1 MVRIIH
7 GTELE
12 NSAEYGFC
20 ASCGKQENFRI
31 IFTDSKSSKYVG
43 LCKDC
48 IFCLGNELLL
58 SLGREMF
65 LNKGNVNKDVKE

>member
-12 NSAEYGFC
+12 DTTEYGSC

-31 IFTDSKSSKYVG
+31 IFTDNSNSSSVG
-43 LCKDC
+43 LCKNC
-48 IFCLGNELLL
+48 FLCLGNELLL
-58 SLGREMF
+58 SLGKEMF
-65 LNKGNVNKDVKE
+65 LNKDSNVNKL